1 MENGYRLQVQPEAV
15 RACARRL
22 RQWSEQWLELG
33 KRAQAVGGQL
43 AEATRAVP
51 GERFGEIWT
60 ARAPRW
66 AQKAERS
73 RQLALA
79 LEEGIARLE
88 QAFQEAA
95 QGLRALSLTPQGP
108 LPEAP
113 LAVDADGRPLASQF
127 EMRIDPAFL
136 RQAGVPDETIARL
149 QERDGRIRWYAA
161 CGPVALSVAL
171 THLLGQPVPAQEVV
185 NRMLAE
191 RMADSKFRERIQ
203 SDVANRIQEGRPG
216 MGFYTGESDLKAAAR
231 PYGAQVER
239 ISLPGGQQDP
249 DVLWQALQERMEQRE
264 PLMMLVRIQEKP
276 GPNPGDGKLVP
287 YIPEDSAT
295 VPHWV
300 TLDGM
305 EEQADGRYITLY
317 NPYRNTRERYRW
329 EEFLASIDGQV
340 RGERWWA
347 LSVQRSNSGGKP

>member
-1 MENGYRLQVQPEAV
+1 VTGVQTCALPILEA
-15 RACARRL
+15 
-22 RQWSEQWLELG
+22 
-33 KRAQAVGGQL
+33 
-43 AEATRAVP
+43 
-51 GERFGEIWT
+51 
-60 ARAPRW
+60 
-66 AQKAERS
+66 
-73 RQLALA
+73 
-79 LEEGIARLE
+79 GIARLE

-127 EMRIDPAFL
+127 EIRIAPEFL
-136 RQAGVPDETIARL
+136 RQAGVPEETIARL
-149 QERDGRIRWYAA
+149 HGRDGEIRWYAA
-161 CGPVALSVAL
+161 CEPVALSVAL
-171 THLLGQPVPAQEVV
+171 SRLLGQPVPAQEVV

-191 RMADSKFRERIQ
+191 RIADSKFQDRIRNDAA
-203 SDVANRIQEGRPG
+203 SRIQEGRPG
-216 MGFYTGESDLKAAAR
+216 MGFYTDELDLEAAAR

-239 ISLPGGQQDP
+239 ISLPSGQQDP

-300 TLDGM
+300 TLDGV

-317 NPYRNTRERYRW
+317 NPYHNTRERYRW

-340 RGERWWA
+340 RGESWWT
-347 LSVQRSNSGGKP
+347 LSVRRSDPGGKS